1 MLCRFRVFV
10 ARRGRID
17 GLMYLRTPRRYTP
30 KGRRRS
36 SINLRWLW
44 LYILVPLLLIPL
56 VLVWDYRDVVRNE
69 IDAWIRSHPVN
80 LNPSTPTVTIAP
92 KDYAK
97 ILSDSFQSGRIDRY
111 ISLLKSFAIEVA
123 PNDASVSSILAQL
136 IILRSAYSSDP
147 NPAKLEEALK
157 IAQQAIN
164 ANPEVADGWI
174 TMALVLDWSSK
185 PQDALPYALHAKDL
199 DDKDPMMLAVLG
211 EIYHDLKRDDV
222 ASKLIDQ
229 AIAAAQAAN
238 PVNRAA
244 LSHAY
249 YVKAKILTVTS
260 VEGQDAIEAYA
271 MAWAAAS
278 NDPPDPTIAVGY
290 IASDLS
296 INYMN
301 QGKPELAMSV
311 VSKAIER
318 DRDDPL
324 LAYRMGMIYLNR
336 GDPNKA
342 LVYFNT
348 CHDLDLNQPRCL
360 WQLAVI
366 AYREQNYNQALDF
379 LRKIIDQDSKD
390 VNVYLLA
397 GKSYIAVNQC
407 DSAIPVLQNGIG
419 FAEDAQDRAALEAAL
434 QQCGVSAGLATE
446 APTAAAT
453 ADATQPG
460 TKATPTPRKR

>member
-1 MLCRFRVFV
+1 
-10 ARRGRID
+10 
-17 GLMYLRTPRRYTP
+17 MYLRTPRRYTP
-30 KGRRRS
+30 KGRRRNP
-36 SINLRWLW
+36 INLRWLW

-56 VLVWDYRDVVRNE
+56 VLIWDYRDVLRDE
-69 IDAWIRSHPVN
+69 IDVWIRNHPVN
-80 LNPSTPTVTIAP
+80 LNPPTPTATIAP

-97 ILSDSFQSGRIDRY
+97 ILSDAFQGGRIDKY
-111 ISLLKSFAIEVA
+111 ISVMESFAIEVA
-123 PNDASVSSILAQL
+123 PNDANVSSVLAQL

-147 NPAKLEEALK
+147 NPAKQEEAFK
-157 IAQQAIN
+157 IGQQAIN

-174 TMALVLDWSSK
+174 SMALVLDWSNK
-185 PQDALPYALHAKDL
+185 PQGALPYALRAKDI
-199 DDKDPMMLAVLG
+199 DDKNPMMLAVLG

-222 ASKLIDQ
+222 AIKLIDQ

-260 VEGQDAIEAYA
+260 VEGQDAIDAYVQ
-271 MAWAAAS
+271 AWAAAS
-278 NDPPDPTIAVGY
+278 SDPPDPTIPVGY

-301 QGKPELAMSV
+301 LQKPDLAMRV
-311 VSKAIER
+311 VTQAIDR

-342 LVYFNT
+342 SVYFNT
-348 CHDLDLNQPRCL
+348 CHDLDASQPRCL

-379 LRKIIDQDSKD
+379 LRKIIDQNSKD
-390 VNVYLLA
+390 MNVYLLA

-407 DSAIPVLQNGIG
+407 DSAIPVLQRGIP
-419 FAEDAQDRAALEAAL
+419 FIEDAQDRAALESAL
-434 QQCGVSAGLATE
+434 QQCGASAGFATE
-446 APTAAAT
+446 APTATAVAT
-453 ADATQPG
+453 TEAVKPG
-460 TKATPTPRKR
+460 AKATPTPRKR